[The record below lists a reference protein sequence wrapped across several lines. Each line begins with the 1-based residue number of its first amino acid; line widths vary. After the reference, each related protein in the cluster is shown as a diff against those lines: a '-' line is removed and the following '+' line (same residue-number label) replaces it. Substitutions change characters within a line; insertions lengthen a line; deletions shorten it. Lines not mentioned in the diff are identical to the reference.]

1 MKSIFDETE
10 GWRFY
15 TIDELTEVAR
25 IDRENVLTIDQLKAF
40 ANSVREFQDD
50 ETEDQ
55 NGEPYSLIRL
65 AAAFDEGDTKIKEFG
80 RQRTA
85 HEGRAEGREITS
97 SRKKK
102 TSFRAFATSNC
113 KRMR

>member
-1 MKSIFDETE
+1 M
-10 GWRFY
+10 
-15 TIDELTEVAR
+15 AR

-65 AAAFDEGDTKIKEFG
+65 AAGLAIGDNNGDIVFLDPQDAFSVWIW
-80 RQRTA
+80 
-85 HEGRAEGREITS
+85 
-97 SRKKK
+97 
-102 TSFRAFATSNC
+102 
-113 KRMR
+113 